1 MVAKR
6 KTVGKYLQVTVTA
19 VTQASARRKARQYLV
34 KNGELGWKF
43 VGSVPT
49 YKNPDKN
56 EYVWAVSYRKR
67 VNL

>member
-1 MVAKR
+1 
-6 KTVGKYLQVTVTA
+6 